1 MKRFGNKISEG
12 KSMLKRFIIIVLI
25 LFVSCAFISKDVFA
39 FVCIKRDDGFFIQ
52 SIKCKRDYDFNV
64 LVSFY
69 GKTNVFHLPF
79 FFMRIKTETPYH
91 LFNMFYDLPDK
102 YEYGEIYNV
111 SYEINGEKYNLYNKT
126 SPLRCKIK
134 RDETYNRSFEHEFRE
149 EITIDYKNLK
159 TLSFRIVFALYDK
172 NGAKEEYDMTIEMK
186 KHEFKRVTPYILEF
200 MTV

>member
-1 MKRFGNKISEG
+1 
-12 KSMLKRFIIIVLI
+12 
-25 LFVSCAFISKDVFA
+25 
-39 FVCIKRDDGFFIQ
+39 
-52 SIKCKRDYDFNV
+52 
-64 LVSFY
+64 
-69 GKTNVFHLPF
+69 
-79 FFMRIKTETPYH
+79 MRIKTETPYH